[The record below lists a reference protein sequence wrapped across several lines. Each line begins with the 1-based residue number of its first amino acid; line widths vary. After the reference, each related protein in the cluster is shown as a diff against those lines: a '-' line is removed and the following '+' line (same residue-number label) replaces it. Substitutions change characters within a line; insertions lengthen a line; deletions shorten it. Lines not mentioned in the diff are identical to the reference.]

1 MKNIDFKDTDRKF
14 KEKIYGIEF
23 EINVNELEKIDTD
36 KVSEETNTND
46 ILEKILGEGACEKL
60 NNKRKE
66 NGYEKLN
73 TNIGLAIIM
82 AIIKDYVEFTFS
94 PIDEIANHYN
104 RVEKRITNINR
115 KQRQSYNRR
124 NIYNRRR
131 Y

>member
-23 EINVNELEKIDTD
+23 EINVNELEKIDTN

-60 NNKRKE
+60 NNKREE

-82 AIIKDYVEFTFS
+82 AIVKDYVEFTIN

-124 NIYNRRR
+124 NNYNRRR